1 MMRVNDFGLLMRQ
14 LGNHLR
20 RRSAGIR
27 GEVSIVC
34 EDTDEAVSLHVS
46 DGEVGVSAERLPEPV
61 TLSRRQ
67 LTQLVFGAHASVPP
81 LDLSGAAV
89 ALLDAFFPL
98 YAPIWEIDHS

>member
-1 MMRVNDFGLLMRQ
+1 VC
-14 LGNHLR
+14 
-20 RRSAGIR
+20 
-27 GEVSIVC
+27 IVC

-46 DGEVGVSAERLPEPV
+46 DGEVGVAAERLPEPV

-81 LDLSGAAV
+81 LEISAA
-89 ALLDAFFPL
+89 AAPLLDAFFPL